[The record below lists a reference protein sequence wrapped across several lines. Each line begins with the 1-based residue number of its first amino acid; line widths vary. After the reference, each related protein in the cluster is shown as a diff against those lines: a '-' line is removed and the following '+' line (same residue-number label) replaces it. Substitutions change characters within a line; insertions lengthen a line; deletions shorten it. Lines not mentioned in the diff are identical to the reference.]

1 LKHNSTKTV
10 IFTDL
15 DGTLL
20 DEKYGYMSA
29 KPLINKLLQ
38 LGTSIV
44 FCSSKT
50 KPEVEFYREKLGVVD
65 PFIVENG
72 GAIFIPKD
80 YFPFAFPCSKQT
92 EQYDVVELGVPYMVV
107 REKLAKIKLETGAG
121 IVGFGD
127 MTAEELTK
135 DSGLPLRLA
144 KLAKKREFDEPFR
157 LLWGNEKEVQ
167 EAIDKAG
174 LCCVMGGRY
183 LHLLG
188 CSNKGKAAA
197 VVKDLFVQAFGSQTV
212 TFGVGDSAGDLSM
225 LKVVNVP
232 LLVRNA
238 SGGKN
243 ANLVV
248 WSNLLRLVAEKGEE

>member
-1 LKHNSTKTV
+1 LKHNSAKIV

-20 DEKYGYMSA
+20 DEKYGYMSV
-29 KPLINKLLQ
+29 KPLINQLLQ
-38 LGTSIV
+38 SGVSIV

-50 KPEVEFYREKLGVVD
+50 EPEVEFYRKKLGVAD

-72 GAIFIPKD
+72 GAIFVPKG
-80 YFPFAFPCSKQT
+80 YFPFAFQCSKQT
-92 EQYDVVELGVPYMVV
+92 EQYDVIELGVPYKLV

-135 DSGLPLRLA
+135 DSGLPPRLVR
-144 KLAKKREFDEPFR
+144 LAKKREFDEPFR

-174 LCCVMGGRY
+174 LCCVMGSRY

-197 VVKDLFVQAFGSQTV
+197 VLKDMFVKAFSSKTV

-225 LKVVNVP
+225 LRVVDVP

-238 SGGKN
+238 SGGRN

-248 WSNLLRLVAEKGEE
+248 WSNVLRLVAEKREE